1 MREGRCRASGA
12 HGQHGDRGSRR
23 VRRRRRGRIVGTD
36 SEDAGVTVILV
47 RVPYAEVVTYTKVLR
62 SISRGAGSY
71 SISVDGYEE
80 VPAQVAQKIIAQ
92 YQAEKEN
99 A

>member
-1 MREGRCRASGA
+1 M
-12 HGQHGDRGSRR
+12 
-23 VRRRRRGRIVGTD
+23 
-36 SEDAGVTVILV
+36 
-47 RVPYAEVVTYTKVLR
+47 VTYTKDLR